1 MRRSLVKKVEQLLEA
16 EAQHPVDE
24 ELLNKLRY
32 LASQD
37 TNYAEF
43 GPEQRNAL
51 NEFFRET
58 KDIFLGEMFMS
69 NYSTD
74 ILLDALIVTS
84 FEVGYKFGR
93 GSSPLPKDTTNS
105 SEVH

>member
-1 MRRSLVKKVEQLLEA
+1 MRRSLIKKVEQLLEA
-16 EAQHPVDE
+16 ESQHPVDE
-24 ELLNKLRY
+24 ELLNRLRY
-32 LASQD
+32 LASQG

-51 NEFFRET
+51 NEFFSET

-74 ILLDALIVTS
+74 ILLDALIVTA

-93 GSSPLPKDTTNS
+93 GSSPLPKDTTNLTDA
-105 SEVH
+105 H